1 MDKERLE
8 SLANRL
14 LEIPAKVVEAQLELL
29 TLTETSQSQSEKIT
43 QIESVIRAEI
53 GATVDGAGKKAYS
66 NAEARDAAFVEK
78 TADNYELIVAKT
90 DLAKT
95 QRSVQEKRIKIEAL
109 GNEQRNIRSVL
120 YFISGGEG
128 AI

>member
-1 MDKERLE
+1 MDKEKLGT
-8 SLANRL
+8 LANRL

-29 TLTETSQSQSEKIT
+29 SLSEISQSQSDRIS
-43 QIESVIRAEI
+43 QIESVIKAEI

-78 TADNYELIVAKT
+78 TTDNHELIVAKT

-120 YFISGGEG
+120 YFIGGGEG

>member
-1 MDKERLE
+1 MDKEKLGT
-8 SLANRL
+8 LANRL

-29 TLTETSQSQSEKIT
+29 SLTEISQSQSDKIS
-43 QIESVIRAEI
+43 QIESVIKAEI

-66 NAEARDAAFVEK
+66 NAEARDAAFTEK
-78 TADNYELIVAKT
+78 TADNYELAVAKT

-120 YFISGGEG
+120 YFIGGGEV

>member
-1 MDKERLE
+1 MDKEILE

-29 TLTETSQSQSEKIT
+29 TLTETSQSQSERIT
-43 QIESVIRAEI
+43 QIESVIKAEI

-78 TADNYELIVAKT
+78 TVDNYELIVAKT

-120 YFISGGEG
+120 YFIGGGEG

>member
-14 LEIPAKVVEAQLELL
+14 LEIPAKIVEAQLELL
-29 TLTETSQSQSEKIT
+29 TLTETSQSQSDKIT

-53 GATVDGAGKKAYS
+53 GATVDGSGKKAYS

-109 GNEQRNIRSVL
+109 GSDQRNIRSVL
-120 YFISGGEG
+120 YFIGGGEG
-128 AI
+128 SI

>member
-1 MDKERLE
+1 MDKEKLGT
-8 SLANRL
+8 LANRL

-29 TLTETSQSQSEKIT
+29 SLTETSQSQSEKIT
-43 QIESVIRAEI
+43 QIESVIKAEI

-78 TADNYELIVAKT
+78 TVDNHELAVAKT

>member
-29 TLTETSQSQSEKIT
+29 ALTETSQSQSEKIT
-43 QIESVIRAEI
+43 QIESLIKAEI

-78 TADNYELIVAKT
+78 TSDNYELAVAKT

>member
-1 MDKERLE
+1 MDKEKLGT
-8 SLANRL
+8 LANRL

-29 TLTETSQSQSEKIT
+29 TLTETSQSQSDKIT
-43 QIESVIRAEI
+43 QIESIIKAEI

-78 TADNYELIVAKT
+78 TADNHELIVAKT

-120 YFISGGEG
+120 YFIGGGEG

>member
-29 TLTETSQSQSEKIT
+29 TLTETSQSQSERIT
-43 QIESVIRAEI
+43 QIESVIKTEI
-53 GATVDGAGKKAYS
+53 SAAVDGAGKKAYS
-66 NAEARDAAFVEK
+66 NAEARDAAFIEK
-78 TADNYELIVAKT
+78 TTDNYELSVAKT

-109 GNEQRNIRSVL
+109 GNEQRNIRAVL
-120 YFISGGEG
+120 YFIGGGEG

>member
-66 NAEARDAAFVEK
+66 NAEARDAAFIEK
-78 TADNYELIVAKT
+78 TVDNYELAVAKT

-120 YFISGGEG
+120 YFIGGGEG

>member
-29 TLTETSQSQSEKIT
+29 ALTETSQSQSERIT
-43 QIESVIRAEI
+43 QIESVIKTEI
-53 GATVDGAGKKAYS
+53 SAAVDGAGKKAYS
-66 NAEARDAAFVEK
+66 NAEARDAAFIEK
-78 TADNYELIVAKT
+78 TTDNYELSVAKT

-109 GNEQRNIRSVL
+109 GNEQRNIRAVL
-120 YFISGGEG
+120 YFIGGGEG

>member
-29 TLTETSQSQSEKIT
+29 ALTETSQSQSEKIT
-43 QIESVIRAEI
+43 QIESVIKTEI
-53 GATVDGAGKKAYS
+53 SAAVDGAGKKAYS
-66 NAEARDAAFVEK
+66 NAEARDAAFIEK
-78 TADNYELIVAKT
+78 TTDNYELSVAKT

-109 GNEQRNIRSVL
+109 GNEQRNIRAVL
-120 YFISGGEG
+120 YFIGGGEG